1 MDPVD
6 LSVIAPMH
14 NEEGNALSLYQ
25 AISDTMA
32 GLKRSYEIIF
42 VNDASTDRTLSIMKQ
57 IQSRDPHFH
66 FIDLAA
72 NVGENWALLAGIS
85 KARGTFIITI
95 DGDGQNDPAYIP
107 ELLKELSRGYRVVSG
122 WRKKR
127 TGDFWTRRLPSLVA
141 NGLIR
146 AITGVAVHDCGCGL
160 KVYRREILEGRYVPK
175 GFMNRFSP
183 VVLGVKNHEFSEV
196 EIADRLRKSGRSH
209 YGIERVFIV
218 LRDLLTLPFAVR
230 GPGSWL
236 QRFCWMEWLGVI
248 IGVLLLA
255 AGWRFSAVGFFLL
268 ALVSFSNTRNLRRF
282 VEAQAK
288 PQFQIREFR

>member
-14 NEEGNALSLYQ
+14 NEEGNAESLYQ

-66 FIDLAA
+66 FVDLAS

-85 KARGTFIITI
+85 KARGGFIITI

-122 WRKKR
+122 W
-127 TGDFWTRRLPSLVA
+127 
-141 NGLIR
+141 
-146 AITGVAVHDCGCGL
+146 
-160 KVYRREILEGRYVPK
+160 
-175 GFMNRFSP
+175 
-183 VVLGVKNHEFSEV
+183 
-196 EIADRLRKSGRSH
+196 
-209 YGIERVFIV
+209 
-218 LRDLLTLPFAVR
+218 
-230 GPGSWL
+230 
-236 QRFCWMEWLGVI
+236 
-248 IGVLLLA
+248 
-255 AGWRFSAVGFFLL
+255 
-268 ALVSFSNTRNLRRF
+268 
-282 VEAQAK
+282 
-288 PQFQIREFR
+288 